1 MLSQSYKSPLNTS
14 QNFKYFVYFWFF
26 EEISHE
32 AFGLLFHPEDVF
44 YLFQGLYPYFLEYPD
59 YVDEGVVSQT
69 SELAKSTQ
77 LVSKG
82 ISWGWAFLR

>member
-59 YVDEGVVSQT
+59 YSF
-69 SELAKSTQ
+69 LLYFPI
-77 LVSKG
+77 LVEHILQKLPKLG
-82 ISWGWAFLR
+82 RNQDVLQ